1 MAEIVPF
8 LLLGAFSGFIA
19 GLLGVGSGLIMVP
32 ALLYLLAGSTDQT
45 VLMHTAVGTSLAAMV
60 FTSISSVLAHHQH
73 GAIHWHNCKQ
83 LTPTILLGAFSGA
96 LLTKVMSFDF
106 MRLFFALFE
115 FSVAAI
121 MYFGLSS
128 LAHIDNL
135 SKWVWRITGYIIG
148 IISAILGIGGGT
160 MTTPFLTYNNVTIKN
175 AIATSAAVGM
185 PIAVAGALGFI
196 AVGWDLESASGGLSF
211 IHTQALM
218 SIVVAS
224 VFFAPLGAK
233 VAHSVDGKKLKKF
246 FALFLAFLGLSVLA
260 F

>member
-1 MAEIVPF
+1 
-8 LLLGAFSGFIA
+8 
-19 GLLGVGSGLIMVP
+19 VGGGLIMVP

-73 GAIHWHNCKQ
+73 GAIHWHNFKK

>member
-73 GAIHWHNCKQ
+73 GAIHWHNFKK

-148 IISAILGIGGGT
+148 LISAILGIGGGT

-196 AVGWDLESASGGLSF
+196 AVGWDLESASDGLSF

>member
-73 GAIHWHNCKQ
+73 GAIHWHNFKK

-148 IISAILGIGGGT
+148 LISAILGIGGGT

>member
-1 MAEIVPF
+1 
-8 LLLGAFSGFIA
+8 
-19 GLLGVGSGLIMVP
+19 MVP

-73 GAIHWHNCKQ
+73 GAIHWHNFKK

-148 IISAILGIGGGT
+148 LISAILGIGGGT

>member
-1 MAEIVPF
+1 
-8 LLLGAFSGFIA
+8 
-19 GLLGVGSGLIMVP
+19 
-32 ALLYLLAGSTDQT
+32 
-45 VLMHTAVGTSLAAMV
+45 MHTAVGTSLAAMV

-73 GAIHWHNCKQ
+73 GAIHWHNFKK

-148 IISAILGIGGGT
+148 LISAILGIGGGT

>member
-1 MAEIVPF
+1 
-8 LLLGAFSGFIA
+8 
-19 GLLGVGSGLIMVP
+19 
-32 ALLYLLAGSTDQT
+32 
-45 VLMHTAVGTSLAAMV
+45 
-60 FTSISSVLAHHQH
+60 
-73 GAIHWHNCKQ
+73 
-83 LTPTILLGAFSGA
+83 
-96 LLTKVMSFDF
+96 
-106 MRLFFALFE
+106 MRIFFALFE

-128 LAHIDNL
+128 SAHIDNL

-148 IISAILGIGGGT
+148 LISAILGIGGGT
-160 MTTPFLTYNNVTIKN
+160 MTTPFLTYNNVDIKY

-196 AVGWDLESASGGLSF
+196 AVGWGLESASGGLGF
-211 IHTQALM
+211 IHTQALV

-233 VAHSVDGKKLKKF
+233 LAHRVDGKKLKKF